1 MNIFGKSL
9 RGRGIAVVLIPVALQ
24 ICTSIWLYGEFLK
37 SKATAVSV
45 TENKETLLKAQEIQ
59 KNVGDAVFSIFIV
72 SGSQGLIGRDY
83 YEEAM
88 QGIRR
93 DIEQLEKLSAGKPK
107 LSALVD
113 KVKGICPVLERLM
126 SQTDKL
132 GSKDMRSLSL
142 QPAFEKE
149 KVQELEGFHQLA
161 VELSRQVEEADNEK
175 FQHVKE
181 ERSSLRSMLLLAL
194 ALSTL
199 TSAVMAMVYSFG
211 IERRLQ
217 NVARNAGRLSDV
229 KSSATGDRFSSVSPA
244 YANDPPIPVA
254 GSDEIASFNNLLAKV
269 ESSIKEAKE
278 KETLLVRE
286 AAALILSVEKNL
298 QIRFVNEAS
307 YRQLGVTPEEFVA
320 QGLSSIF
327 KSEGREAALSEI
339 RSAIEN
345 QISTRFE
352 AELETIE
359 GQVLDSEWSV
369 SWSDLE
375 QLLFCVVQ
383 DVSEQKAVERL
394 RERFILTV
402 GRDIGEPMETLRVHL
417 QQLHRGEKGEL
428 SDKVKLEIS
437 RSASNINR
445 LMRLLNDIV
454 DMESVRA
461 AKVSVIPSWT
471 SVRDILQK
479 SVDSVRAAADTKK
492 VLLELKEFEDFS
504 VYADADRI
512 IQVLVNLLSNAIKF
526 SNENSA
532 VVLVAEKSGDGSKF
546 SVSDAGKGIPP
557 ESQATIFKPFERLAE
572 DINTAQGAGL
582 GLSICKMII
591 ESHGGTIGV
600 ESAPGKGSRFYFS
613 LPGPS
618 AEKAT

>member
-1 MNIFGKSL
+1 MNFFDKSL
-9 RGRGIAVVLIPVALQ
+9 RNRGIAVVLIPIALQ
-24 ICTSIWLYGEFLK
+24 IATSIWLYGEFLK
-37 SKATAVSV
+37 SKAAAVSV

-107 LSALVD
+107 LSALVER
-113 KVKGICPVLERLM
+113 VKGICPVLEQLM

-175 FQHVKE
+175 FLHVKE
-181 ERSSLRSMLLLAL
+181 ERKSLRAMLFLAL
-194 ALSTL
+194 ALSAL
-199 TSAVMAMVYSFG
+199 TSAIMAMVYSFG

-217 NVARNAGRLSDV
+217 IVARNAERLSDAESS
-229 KSSATGDRFSSVSPA
+229 KSSSPA
-244 YANDPPIPVA
+244 LVA
-254 GSDEIASFNNLLAKV
+254 GADEIASFNKLLASV
-269 ESSIKEAKE
+269 EGSIKEAKE
-278 KETLLVRE
+278 KEELLVRE
-286 AAALILSVEKNL
+286 AAALIVSVDKNL

-307 YRQLGVTPEEFVA
+307 YRQLGITPEVFVA
-320 QGLSSIF
+320 QGLSSVF
-327 KSEGREAALSEI
+327 KPEGREAALSEI

-345 QISTRFE
+345 QNSIRFE
-352 AELETIE
+352 AELETAE
-359 GQVLDSEWSV
+359 GQVIDSEWSV
-369 SWSDLE
+369 SWSSLE

-417 QQLHRGEKGEL
+417 QQLHRGDKGEL

-445 LMRLLNDIV
+445 LTRLLNDIV

-461 AKVSVIPSWT
+461 AKISVVPAWT
-471 SVRDILQK
+471 SARDILQK

-526 SNENSA
+526 SNENST
-532 VVLVAEKSGDGSKF
+532 VVLAASKSGDLSNF
-546 SVSDAGKGIPP
+546 SVSDTGKGIPQ
-557 ESQATIFKPFERLAE
+557 ESQATIFRPFERLAE

-600 ESAPGKGSRFYFS
+600 ESEPGKGSKFYFS
-613 LPGPS
+613 VPGGS
-618 AEKAT
+618 CA